1 MICTLFSIKSTLS
14 LRYKKLF
21 AFDVK
26 IDMIIQDKTPEAP
39 DRKCS
44 TKRYGNRNGEL
55 KTI

>member
-44 TKRYGNRNGEL
+44 TKRYGNRKKYDL
-55 KTI
+55 